1 MIYKIV
7 TEDKNSHQVEV
18 RYEKEEFIHSI
29 SVVEV
34 TPADRSDKKTGIMLF
49 GTTEDGEVADI
60 ILEKYLISIESV

>member
-7 TEDKNSHQVEV
+7 TEDKNSYKKEV

-34 TPADRSDKKTGIMLF
+34 VPHDRSGKQTGIMLF
-49 GTTEDGEVADI
+49 GCTEDGEVADI
-60 ILEKYLISIESV
+60 IIEKYLISIESV